1 MRRMRELPAKLI
13 PFVPWALAAYALCF
27 VAGGIYYLEQRVRH
41 IRDQF
46 PGRAIVARLTGYA
59 ALFIG
64 LLAAVSVTSYLVRP
78 GSSHYLGA
86 LVAAGAGVAFWVSRL
101 YAEPTIV
108 QRLRDSLFALVCLS
122 FTGLVAWWV
131 STL

>member
-1 MRRMRELPAKLI
+1 MRELPAKLV
-13 PFVPWALAAYALCF
+13 PFVPWTLAVYALCF

-46 PGRAIVARLTGYA
+46 PRRALVARLTGYA

-64 LLAAVSVTSYLVRP
+64 LLAAVSVASYLVRP
-78 GSSHYLGA
+78 GSSHHLGA

-108 QRLRDSLFALVCLS
+108 HRLRDSLFALICLS